1 MNRSLAPLGSDRF
14 YDLAQDGFFNQNAL
28 FRVVPGFILQFGISG
43 FLSFFVSEGDT
54 YYIYFCIFHP
64 GNSSMN
70 EKWLNNKIKDE
81 PVIGSNTRGTISFA
95 TNGPD
100 SRTSEVDEKKYN
112 HKF

>member
-1 MNRSLAPLGSDRF
+1 MFEILKMKFDQ
-14 YDLAQDGFFNQNAL
+14 DLCLNL
-28 FRVVPGFILQFGISG
+28 FELWSAELNPQVRCAFGNVLFQKVTSFIH
-43 FLSFFVSEGDT
+43 
-54 YYIYFCIFHP
+54 FCIFHP

-100 SRTSEVDEKKYN
+100 SRTSVVDEKKYN

>member
-1 MNRSLAPLGSDRF
+1 
-14 YDLAQDGFFNQNAL
+14 
-28 FRVVPGFILQFGISG
+28 
-43 FLSFFVSEGDT
+43 
-54 YYIYFCIFHP
+54 
-64 GNSSMN
+64 MN

-100 SRTSEVDEKKYN
+100 TRTSVVDEKKYN